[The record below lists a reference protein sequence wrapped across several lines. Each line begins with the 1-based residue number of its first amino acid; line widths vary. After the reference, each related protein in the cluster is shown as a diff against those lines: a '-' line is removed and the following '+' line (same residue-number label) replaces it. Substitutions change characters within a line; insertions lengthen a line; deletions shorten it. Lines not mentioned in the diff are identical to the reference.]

1 MKNETVSLRQV
12 DNYLDT
18 TNLLGV
24 KEKNPKQKYMFKVNN
39 IDTTVKYMEVVL
51 MSLLKTLNRYL
62 SKGRILTSLLVQ
74 SFSMFTRNKQE

>member
-24 KEKNPKQKYMFKVNN
+24 KEKNPKGKYMFKVNN
-39 IDTTVKYMEVVL
+39 IDTIAKYMEVVL
-51 MSLLKTLNRYL
+51 VLLLQTLNRYL
-62 SKGRILTSLLVQ
+62 SKGRILTSLLVE